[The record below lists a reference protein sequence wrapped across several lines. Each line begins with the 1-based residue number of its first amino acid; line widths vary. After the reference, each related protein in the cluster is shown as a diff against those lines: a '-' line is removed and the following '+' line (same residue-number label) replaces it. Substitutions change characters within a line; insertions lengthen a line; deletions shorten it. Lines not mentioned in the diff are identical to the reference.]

1 MAFVLDASVALGWV
15 VARQATAYS
24 LGIRLRARR
33 EPYHVPAL
41 WRLEVAN
48 ALRSLER
55 RRAMTPDAADAAI
68 DILDRLQ
75 PVIHEATMPLVELLV
90 LARKFDLSSYDAN
103 YLALALELKM
113 PVACA
118 DGPLKAVLAKA
129 GVKLAG

>member
-15 VARQATAYS
+15 VARQATAY
-24 LGIRLRARR
+24 GRRIRLRARR

-41 WRLEVAN
+41 WRLEVVN

-55 RRAMTPDAADAAI
+55 RRAMSPDAANVAI
-68 DILDRLQ
+68 DIMDRLQ
-75 PVIHEATMPLVELLV
+75 PVIHEATMPLVELLA
-90 LARKFDLSSYDAN
+90 LARKFELSSYDAN

-118 DGPLKAVLAKA
+118 DGPLKAALVKA
-129 GVKLAG
+129 GVKRA

>member
-15 VARQATAYS
+15 VGKQATAYS
-24 LGIRLRARR
+24 RSMRLRARR
-33 EPYHVPAL
+33 EPYHAPAL
-41 WRLEVAN
+41 LRLEVVN

-55 RRAMTPDAADAAI
+55 RRAISSDSATAAI
-68 DILDRLQ
+68 DILDRMQ
-75 PVIHEATMPLVELLV
+75 PVIHEATMPLVDLLR

-113 PVACA
+113 PIACS

-129 GVKLAG
+129 GVKLA